1 MELCVQRAWPGGAV
15 LCARGLA
22 AHLMC
27 HVAVKYVKLNGM
39 CMEQRE

>member
-1 MELCVQRAWPGGAV
+1 MQSAWPGGAV

-27 HVAVKYVKLNGM
+27 HVAMKRVKSNGM
-39 CMEQRE
+39 CVEQRE